1 MQDHFELQKVA
12 DGSRGE
18 RFIILIEG
26 VGRFTES
33 SKPLTE
39 SDSRRVLHK
48 MGYPAADIEAMVDRA
63 KAAQP
68 KQAVIVR

>member
-39 SDSRRVLHK
+39 SDSRRILHK
-48 MGYPAADIEAMVDRA
+48 LGHPAAVIESMVDRA

-68 KQAVIVR
+68 K

>member
-18 RFIILIEG
+18 
-26 VGRFTES
+26 RFTES

-48 MGYPAADIEAMVDRA
+48 MGHPAAVIEAMVDRA

-68 KQAVIVR
+68 K

>member
-1 MQDHFELQKVA
+1 MRDHFELQKVA

-26 VGRFTES
+26 VGRFSES

-48 MGYPAADIEAMVDRA
+48 MGHPAAVIEAMVDRA
-63 KAAQP
+63 KAARP
-68 KQAVIVR
+68 K